1 MSSTGDKGSQKANK
15 KTKKWVQQRE
25 QGITEGCPG
34 LAHRTVRCATGQC
47 PVHQG
52 TRRPILH
59 LRENAEALHYNSPDC
74 PVYHRTVSGAP
85 EESDSELASFGFLL
99 RYNSLDMSDAHRTVR

>member
-59 LRENAEALHYNSPDC
+59 LRENAEALHYNSP
-74 PVYHRTVSGAP
+74 GAP